1 MAKSIWN
8 ADERAALLARFDG
21 LKPNTKPAWGKMS
34 ASQMVKHCT
43 LPFLGA
49 SGEMKVTEKD
59 TPFKFWLMKKL
70 IIYVLPWP
78 KGAPTAIEFQNL
90 DEGDLTERVVALKRE
105 ANRFAEKGPG
115 QKFSPHAAFG
125 ELTGAD
131 WGALMHR
138 HLEHHLRQ
146 FGV

>member
-8 ADERAALLARFDG
+8 ADERAVLLARFDA
-21 LKPNTKPAWGKMS
+21 LKPGAKPAWGVMS
-34 ASQMVKHCT
+34 VSQMVKHCT
-43 LPFLGA
+43 LPFLA
-49 SGEMKVTEKD
+49 AAGEMTVTPKD
-59 TPFKFWLMKKL
+59 TPFKFWVMKKL

-78 KGAPTAIEFQNL
+78 KGAPTALEFLNL
-90 DEGDLTERVVALKRE
+90 DEGDLKERVAELKRV
-105 ANRFAEKGPG
+105 ANRFAAKGPE

-138 HLEHHLRQ
+138 HLEHHLHQ
-146 FGV
+146 FNA

>member
-8 ADERAALLARFDG
+8 ADERAALLARFDTVQ
-21 LKPNTKPAWGKMS
+21 PAAKPAWGVMS
-34 ASQMVKHCT
+34 VSQMVKHCT
-43 LPFLGA
+43 LPFLA
-49 SGEMKVTEKD
+49 AAGEMKVTEKD
-59 TPFKFWLMKKL
+59 TPFKNWVMKKL

-78 KGAPTAIEFQNL
+78 KGAPTAIEFLNL
-90 DEGDLTERVVALKRE
+90 DEGNLQERVAELKRV

-115 QKFSPHAAFG
+115 QKFAPHAAFG

-138 HLEHHLRQ
+138 HLDHHLRQ
-146 FGV
+146 FNA

>member
-8 ADERAALLARFDG
+8 ADERAALLARFDAV
-21 LKPNTKPAWGKMS
+21 KPDAKPAWGVMS
-34 ASQMVKHCT
+34 VSQMVKHCT
-43 LPFLGA
+43 LPFLA
-49 SGEMKVTEKD
+49 AAGEMKVTEKK
-59 TPFKFWLMKKL
+59 TPFKNWVMKKL

-78 KGAPTAIEFQNL
+78 KGAPTAVEFLNL
-90 DEGDLTERVVALKRE
+90 DEGDLKERVAALKRV
-105 ANRFAEKGPG
+105 ANRFADKGPG
-115 QKFSPHAAFG
+115 QQFSPHAAFG

-146 FGV
+146 FNA